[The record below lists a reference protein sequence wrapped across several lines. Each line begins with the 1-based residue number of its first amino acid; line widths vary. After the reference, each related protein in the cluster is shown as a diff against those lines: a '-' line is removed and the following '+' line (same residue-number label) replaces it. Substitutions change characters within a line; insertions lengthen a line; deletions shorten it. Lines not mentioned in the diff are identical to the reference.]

1 MFSGGMP
8 APSAG
13 CCLDGI
19 WLGDQ
24 ISSFPSLRKCAV
36 EFCGS
41 SGACDSKGK
50 KYSASIVF
58 AAVALKAPR
67 GGAVL
72 CAMLLASVVPIVFWA
87 RSAGYFDGAAA
98 LLVGSLAISALGL
111 LVALFKLLFGAKPGP

>member
-1 MFSGGMP
+1 MGTEATNLFALLFGVPALMF
-8 APSAG
+8 A
-13 CCLDGI
+13 
-19 WLGDQ
+19 
-24 ISSFPSLRKCAV
+24 
-36 EFCGS
+36 
-41 SGACDSKGK
+41 
-50 KYSASIVF
+50 IVF